1 MEQIRNNRN
10 LYPMH
15 FVFQPEDHV
24 RWRRDAAVD
33 LKRVRPIP
41 PANQLHWL
49 KRRKS
54 VTLNPPSTNPA
65 KDKHY
70 PCGSS
75 MSIFTGN
82 LQLQVASVGMF
93 SMDKHRESL
102 GPSAHGRRAATFLVG
117 FAALSVKLKLL
128 DDASRALMQKLANSW
143 AKHGTAC
150 AKSISCRKY
159 KSMHAYIHTMPYH
172 VIPYVYHYISIEM
185 YTILTVAYTCT
196 YSYVCIT
203 LKHYTIITIT
213 LHSIWTQHRIN
224 VFYLLRIYIY
234 IYITI

>member
-1 MEQIRNNRN
+1 MWEF
-10 LYPMH
+10 H
-15 FVFQPEDHV
+15 
-24 RWRRDAAVD
+24 VD
-33 LKRVRPIP
+33 L
-41 PANQLHWL
+41 HW
-49 KRRKS
+49 KS
-54 VTLNPPSTNPA
+54 AAPSCFCWNVFDGQAPG
-65 KDKHY
+65 K
-70 PCGSS
+70 P
-75 MSIFTGN
+75 
-82 LQLQVASVGMF
+82 
-93 SMDKHRESL
+93 
-102 GPSAHGRRAATFLVG
+102 RAICAWPQGATFLVG

-213 LHSIWTQHRIN
+213 LHSI
-224 VFYLLRIYIY
+224 YISPFSH
-234 IYITI
+234 